1 MNTALSPSLRRF
13 ATGLLLALI
22 VLCVAWEAFLAPIY
36 PGGSWLILKAL
47 PLALPLRNIS
57 KGNVYTYQWASMLV
71 LLYFAE
77 GVMRAWSDL
86 DPMSAALAGGEI
98 VLSVLFFV
106 TAVLYVRPAKQAAR
120 RARATGDSRSGA

>member
-1 MNTALSPSLRRF
+1 MNPVLSPSLRRF
-13 ATGLLLALI
+13 ATSLLLALI

-57 KGNVYTYQWASMLV
+57 RGTVYTYQWASMLV

-86 DPMSAALAGGEI
+86 NPVSAALAGGEI
-98 VLSVLFFV
+98 ALSVLFFV
-106 TAVLYVRPAKQAAR
+106 TAMFYVRPAKQAVR
-120 RARATGDSRSGA
+120 RARATGDSRSEA

>member
-1 MNTALSPSLRRF
+1 MDPSLSSSLRRF

-36 PGGSWLILKAL
+36 PGGSWLILKAV

-57 KGNVYTYQWASMLV
+57 KGNVYTYQWTSMLV

-86 DPMSAALAGGEI
+86 NPVSAALAGGEI
-98 VLSVLFFV
+98 LLSMLFFV

-120 RARATGDSRSGA
+120 RARAAADSGSKA